1 MRQKCPALLV
11 AFMAAAAPQPPCQ
24 ASWDPWRQSIAPQ
37 PVRHLA
43 QRGGDIG
50 EDAAAEQARRA
61 TGGRVLSVRKG
72 KRSYRV
78 KVLLPGGRVRTVA
91 VDSRSGR
98 LLD

>member
-1 MRQKCPALLV
+1 MV
-11 AFMAAAAPQPPCQ
+11 AAALQPPCH
-24 ASWDPWRQSIAPQ
+24 ARWDPWQQSISPER
-37 PVRHLA
+37 VRYLA

-72 KRSYRV
+72 NRSYRV

>member
-1 MRQKCPALLV
+1 
-11 AFMAAAAPQPPCQ
+11 MAAAALQPPCQ

-78 KVLLPGGRVRTVA
+78 KVLLPQRGFVFDDQDAHEKINRWPR
-91 VDSRSGR
+91 
-98 LLD
+98 